1 MPSVNDLLLGID
13 GGGSKTRAL
22 LADRELRLLGV
33 GVAGSSNMQVV
44 GLTAAAAAIAAA
56 ADEALAAAGH
66 PGAIPAAVCL
76 ALAGAGRPAEREQLL
91 AWAGTHWAG
100 RPVTVVTDGEPV
112 LAAGTPA
119 GWGVALIAGT
129 GSLCLARASD
139 GRLVRVG
146 GWGYLLGDEG
156 SGYDLAVRALRL
168 ATRTADGRADAH
180 ALLAAI
186 LSHLSLEQ
194 PEALVRRVYGGD
206 TSPAA
211 IAALAQPVVAL
222 AEAGDTHALALLA
235 EGAGQLALMAKAAA
249 HKLELA
255 AAPLALAGG
264 LLGASAALRRM
275 IGAELGAAWEPVTYV
290 DEPARGT
297 LLLARRLLES

>member
-1 MPSVNDLLLGID
+1 MNRLILGID
-13 GGGSKTRAL
+13 GGGSNTRAL
-22 LADRELRLLGV
+22 LAGPDGAVLGR
-33 GVAGSSNMQVV
+33 GFAPSSNFQSV
-44 GLTAAAAAIAAA
+44 GFPAAAAAIQQAIV
-56 ADEALAAAGH
+56 EAFGAAGVALSL
-66 PGAIPAAVCL
+66 PVAALCL
-76 ALAGAGRPAEREQLL
+76 GLAGVGRPADRARME
-91 AWAGTHWAG
+91 AWAGSQRIAE
-100 RPVTVVTDGEPV
+100 RCIVVTDAEPV

-119 GWGVALIAGT
+119 GWGVALISGT
-129 GSLCLARASD
+129 GSVCFGRAPQGD
-139 GRLVRVG
+139 TLQVG